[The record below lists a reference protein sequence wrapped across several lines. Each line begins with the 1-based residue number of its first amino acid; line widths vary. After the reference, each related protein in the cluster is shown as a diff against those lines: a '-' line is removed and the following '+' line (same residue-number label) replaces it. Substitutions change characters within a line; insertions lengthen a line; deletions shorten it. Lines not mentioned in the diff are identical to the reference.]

1 MEIPE
6 LKVVALMLTSS
17 KLPLIFCATSGCR
30 EMTIFLIFILRIWIQ
45 IRIRI
50 HNSCLPS
57 EKTIWSKKT
66 TFYGEMPELKDVSV
80 LQLLIQVFNP
90 NLHNWVV
97 KVTYMV
103 AIRKDNLVKKTT
115 FHGEM
120 PEVKVVALIL
130 KNSKLPLNLLCH
142 FRSQRNDDFPV
153 FVMFGHENLQVLLTK
168 PNLSRLSKHI
178 FHFFFLG

>member
-103 AIRKDNLVKKTT
+103 AIRKDNLVKKDDISRGNAWSKSCSPDPEKFKTT
-115 FHGEM
+115 FESSVPLPV
-120 PEVKVVALIL
+120 PEKWRF
-130 KNSKLPLNLLCH
+130 SC
-142 FRSQRNDDFPV
+142 FRHVWPWEPTSVIDKAEPQ
-153 FVMFGHENLQVLLTK
+153 
-168 PNLSRLSKHI
+168 
-178 FHFFFLG
+178 